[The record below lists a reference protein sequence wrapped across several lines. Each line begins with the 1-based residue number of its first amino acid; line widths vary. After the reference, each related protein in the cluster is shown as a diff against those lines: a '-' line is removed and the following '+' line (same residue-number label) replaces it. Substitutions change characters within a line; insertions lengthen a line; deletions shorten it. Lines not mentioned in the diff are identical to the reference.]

1 MTNPVILRKN
11 DKKVENQ
18 IKTTILSELQNNE
31 EQ

>member
-18 IKTTILSELQNNE
+18 IKTTIHSELQNNE